1 MLGLFATCIQ
11 LTHLTHNERSLF
23 LQLKA
28 ETAAAEQKTTEN
40 STKNTHNPTGNK
52 EQEIT
57 SAASS
62 APKTPVDKTDTPEL
76 TTTSSLDKDDDK
88 DELDYREKGKTD
100 IEVIKELRS
109 QLKYVD
115 HIIIFVYHH
124 KIYVQTILVSKS
136 NQMKF
141 QGDFCRGY
149 HFAP

>member
-1 MLGLFATCIQ
+1 
-11 LTHLTHNERSLF
+11 
-23 LQLKA
+23 
-28 ETAAAEQKTTEN
+28 
-40 STKNTHNPTGNK
+40 
-52 EQEIT
+52 
-57 SAASS
+57 
-62 APKTPVDKTDTPEL
+62 V
-76 TTTSSLDKDDDK
+76 
-88 DELDYREKGKTD
+88 KGKTD

-149 HFAP
+149 HFAPGYYITKTSSIALYK